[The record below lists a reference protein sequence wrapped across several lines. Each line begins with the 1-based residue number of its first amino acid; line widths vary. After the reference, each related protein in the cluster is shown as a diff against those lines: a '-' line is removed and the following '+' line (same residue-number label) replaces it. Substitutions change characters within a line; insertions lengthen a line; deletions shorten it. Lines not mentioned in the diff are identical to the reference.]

1 MVTITRA
8 RPAWLHVGRSAAA
21 LAASMGIGRFVYTPI
36 LPLMTAQAGL
46 SAQGGAALATS
57 NYVGYLIGA
66 MAGALPVF
74 RRPAVAR
81 ASLVVIVLTLAA
93 MPLTHNVILWL
104 GLRLIAGFASAVTF
118 VAAVGSALHHLRED
132 PAHLPGWAMGGIGG
146 GIALSGVLVLI
157 LSTIGNWQTA
167 WWCSAALA
175 AVIAVGAWNMHP
187 EPAVKSTVDAKR
199 GSSRSFAALF
209 ASYSLEGV
217 GYIIA
222 GTFLVAAIDQ
232 TSPGWLGSGAW
243 VIVGLAATPS
253 AALWAWLGRRSAKPR
268 LLVVALL
275 VQALGVALPALLD
288 NVTGAVV
295 AAALFGGTFI
305 GVATLSLA
313 TGAELRFPRSVA
325 LLTAG
330 YSVGQI
336 VGPLAAAPLLHNG
349 YQPALLLAAAI
360 IVAAAAAAAVL
371 GQRVPLPLHRSAD
384 LARPASKRAT
394 GTRNGEQD
402 T

>member
-1 MVTITRA
+1 VVTIA
-8 RPAWLHVGRSAAA
+8 RYGPPWVHVGRSAAA

-57 NYVGYLIGA
+57 NYVGYLVGA
-66 MAGALPVF
+66 LAGALPVF
-74 RRPAVAR
+74 RRPVVAR

-104 GLRLIAGFASAVTF
+104 ALRLIAGFASAVTF
-118 VAAVGSALHHLRED
+118 VAAVGSALHHLREHA
-132 PAHLPGWAMGGIGG
+132 AHLPGWAMGGIGG

-157 LSTIGNWQTA
+157 LRTIGDWQTA
-167 WWCSAALA
+167 WWCSALLA
-175 AVIAVGAWNMHP
+175 AVFAAWAWNMHP
-187 EPAVKSTVDAKR
+187 EPPGKSTVDSER
-199 GSSRSFAALF
+199 GRSRSFAALF

-243 VIVGLAATPS
+243 VVVGLAATPS
-253 AALWAWLGRRSAKPR
+253 AALWAWLSRRWSRPG

-275 VQALGVALPALLD
+275 VQAIGVALPAFLD
-288 NVTGAVV
+288 DTAAALI

-305 GVATLSLA
+305 GIATLALA

-336 VGPLAAAPLLHNG
+336 IGPLAAAPLLHNG
-349 YQPALLLAAAI
+349 YRPALLLAAMVLV
-360 IVAAAAAAAVL
+360 VAALAAGVL
-371 GQRVPLPLHRSAD
+371 AKSRGQHP
-384 LARPASKRAT
+384 
-394 GTRNGEQD
+394 
-402 T
+402 

>member
-1 MVTITRA
+1 V
-8 RPAWLHVGRSAAA
+8 HVGRSAAA

-57 NYVGYLIGA
+57 NYVGYLVGA
-66 MAGALPVF
+66 VAGALPVF

-104 GLRLIAGFASAVTF
+104 SLRLITGFASAVTF
-118 VAAVGSALHHLRED
+118 VAAVGSALHHLRD
-132 PAHLPGWAMGGIGG
+132 HPAHLPGWAMGGIGG

-157 LSTIGNWQTA
+157 LRTIGDWQTA

-175 AVIAVGAWNMHP
+175 AVFAAWAWNMRP
-187 EPAVKSTVDAKR
+187 EPSTASTMDSTR

-232 TSPGWLGSGAW
+232 NSPGWLGSGAW

-253 AALWAWLGRRSAKPR
+253 AALWAWLSRRWSRPG

-275 VQALGVALPALLD
+275 VQAIGVALPALLD
-288 NVTGAVV
+288 DTAGALI

-305 GVATLSLA
+305 GIATLALA

-336 VGPLAAAPLLHNG
+336 VGPLVAAPLLHNG
-349 YQPALLLAAAI
+349 YRSALVLAAAI
-360 IVAAAAAAAVL
+360 LVLAAAAAGVL
-371 GQRVPLPLHRSAD
+371 AKGR
-384 LARPASKRAT
+384 
-394 GTRNGEQD
+394 G
-402 T
+402 

>member
-1 MVTITRA
+1 
-8 RPAWLHVGRSAAA
+8 
-21 LAASMGIGRFVYTPI
+21 MGIGRFVYTPI

-46 SAQGGAALATS
+46 TAQGGAALATA
-57 NYVGYLIGA
+57 NYVGYLAGA
-66 MAGALPVF
+66 LAGALPVF

-104 GLRLIAGFASAVTF
+104 ALRLIAGIASAVTF
-118 VAAVGSALHHLRED
+118 VAAVGSVLHHLREH
-132 PAHLPGWAMGGIGG
+132 PAHLPGWAFGGIGG
-146 GIALSGVLVLI
+146 GIAISGVLVLI
-157 LSTIGNWQTA
+157 LGTIGDWRTA

-175 AVIAVGAWNMHP
+175 AVIAAGAWNMRP
-187 EPAVKSTVDAKR
+187 EPDQKSTMDSTRKSTRA
-199 GSSRSFAALF
+199 FAALF
-209 ASYSLEGV
+209 TSYSLEGV

-232 TSPGWLGSGAW
+232 NSPGWLGSGAW

-253 AALWAWLGRRSAKPR
+253 AALWAWLGRRRSRPW

-275 VQALGVALPALLD
+275 VQAVGVALPALLD
-288 NVTGAVV
+288 DTASALT

-305 GVATLSLA
+305 GIATLTLA

-336 VGPLAAAPLLHNG
+336 LGPLASAPLLHNG
-349 YQPALLLAAAI
+349 YRPALLLAAATL
-360 IVAAAAAAAVL
+360 VLAAAAAGVLARRYPRAAVM
-371 GQRVPLPLHRSAD
+371 D
-384 LARPASKRAT
+384 RPAVRPVKT
-394 GTRNGEQD
+394 QPPRNVPSSA
-402 T
+402 

>member
-1 MVTITRA
+1 VTGVLPRT
-8 RPAWLHVGRSAAA
+8 PWLHVGRSAAA

-36 LPLMTAQAGL
+36 LPLMTAQADL

-66 MAGALPVF
+66 LAGALPLF

-93 MPLTHNVILWL
+93 MPLTHDVTVWL
-104 GLRLIAGFASAVTF
+104 ALRLIAGIASAVTF
-118 VAAVGSALHHLRED
+118 VAAVGSALHHLREH
-132 PAHLPGWAMGGIGG
+132 PAHLPGWAFGGIGG

-157 LSTIGNWQTA
+157 LRTVGDWSAA
-167 WWCSAALA
+167 WWSAAVLA
-175 AVIAVGAWNMHP
+175 ALFAIAAWNMHP
-187 EPAVKSTVDAKR
+187 EPEIESAVEQPARATW
-199 GSSRSFAALF
+199 SFAALF
-209 ASYSLEGV
+209 TSYSLEGV

-243 VIVGLAATPS
+243 VIVGIAATPS
-253 AALWAWLGRRSAKPR
+253 AALWAWLGRRWSRPW

-275 VQALGVALPALLD
+275 VQAIGVALPALLN
-288 NVTGAVV
+288 NVAGALI
-295 AAALFGGTFI
+295 AAVLFGGTFI
-305 GVATLSLA
+305 GIATLSLA
-313 TGAELRFPRSVA
+313 TGAALRFPRSVA

-360 IVAAAAAAAVL
+360 LAVAAAAAGV
-371 GQRVPLPLHRSAD
+371 
-384 LARPASKRAT
+384 LARAA
-394 GTRNGEQD
+394 
-402 T
+402 

>member
-1 MVTITRA
+1 MTIAPTRT
-8 RPAWLHVGRSAAA
+8 PWLHVGRSATA
-21 LAASMGIGRFVYTPI
+21 LAVSMGIGRFVYTPI

-57 NYVGYLIGA
+57 NYVGYLVGA
-66 MAGALPVF
+66 LAGASPVF

-81 ASLVVIVLTLAA
+81 ASLVIIVLTLAG
-93 MPLTHNVILWL
+93 MPLTHNVIAWL
-104 GLRLIAGFASAVTF
+104 ALRFVAGIASAVTF
-118 VAAVGSALHHLRED
+118 VAAVGSALHHLREH
-132 PAHLPGWAMGGIGG
+132 PAHLPGWAFGGIGG
-146 GIALSGVLVLI
+146 GIALSGLLVLVLR
-157 LSTIGNWQTA
+157 TVGDWQVA
-167 WWCSAALA
+167 WWSAAALA
-175 AVIAVGAWNMHP
+175 AVIVVPAWNMRP
-187 EPAVKSTVDAKR
+187 EPEIESTVEQPAR
-199 GSSRSFAALF
+199 ATRSFAALF
-209 ASYSLEGV
+209 TSYSLEGV

-253 AALWAWLGRRSAKPR
+253 AALWAWLGRRRSRPS

-275 VQALGVALPALLD
+275 VQAVGVALPAILN
-288 NVTGAVV
+288 NVTGALV
-295 AAALFGGTFI
+295 AAVLFGGTFI
-305 GVATLSLA
+305 GIATLSLA

-336 VGPLAAAPLLHNG
+336 IGPLAAAPLLHNG

-360 IVAAAAAAAVL
+360 LVVAAIAAGVL
-371 GQRVPLPLHRSAD
+371 AGQH
-384 LARPASKRAT
+384 RPAST
-394 GTRNGEQD
+394 T
-402 T
+402 